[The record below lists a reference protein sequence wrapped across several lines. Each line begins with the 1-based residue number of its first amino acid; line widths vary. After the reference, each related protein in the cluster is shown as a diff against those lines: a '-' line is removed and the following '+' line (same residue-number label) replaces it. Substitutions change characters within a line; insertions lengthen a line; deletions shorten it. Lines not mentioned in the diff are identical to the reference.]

1 MTEACRF
8 LLADF
13 TQRRRCVSGVA
24 RAASWIR
31 STATCRWSRTTLLFR
46 AGTSAVRADLHPSL
60 TYPRGLQSQS
70 LLIPNGRTRDPDDCC
85 KGYGYSQNLSA
96 VYKLLRKHDPYH
108 VTTGATECN
117 ELQAFQEPYLS
128 LDFPSE
134 CTRRLR
140 SGPQTSCVT
149 LACRDST
156 AQKRKPIL
164 LPLAV
169 FTAEQWS
176 RTTGPIL
183 PSTRALSPGTSGRR
197 STEMAATS
205 RYDCRR

>member
-1 MTEACRF
+1 ME
-8 LLADF
+8 
-13 TQRRRCVSGVA
+13 
-24 RAASWIR
+24 
-31 STATCRWSRTTLLFR
+31 TCLWSRTTLLFR
-46 AGTSAVRADLHPSL
+46 AGISAVRVDPRAAPSC
-60 TYPRGLQSQS
+60 PRGLQCA
-70 LLIPNGRTRDPDDCC
+70 LVANPKRPNAPPDDCC

-156 AQKRKPIL
+156 AQKREPIL
-164 LPLAV
+164 
-169 FTAEQWS
+169 
-176 RTTGPIL
+176 
-183 PSTRALSPGTSGRR
+183 
-197 STEMAATS
+197 
-205 RYDCRR
+205 

>member
-1 MTEACRF
+1 MDQVYGNMSLVSHHPAVQGWYICGACGSPLF
-8 LLADF
+8 PNLLSRPPIAIVADPK
-13 TQRRRCVSGVA
+13 RLNA
-24 RAASWIR
+24 R
-31 STATCRWSRTTLLFR
+31 
-46 AGTSAVRADLHPSL
+46 
-60 TYPRGLQSQS
+60 
-70 LLIPNGRTRDPDDCC
+70 PDDCC

-164 LPLAV
+164 
-169 FTAEQWS
+169 
-176 RTTGPIL
+176 
-183 PSTRALSPGTSGRR
+183 
-197 STEMAATS
+197 
-205 RYDCRR
+205 